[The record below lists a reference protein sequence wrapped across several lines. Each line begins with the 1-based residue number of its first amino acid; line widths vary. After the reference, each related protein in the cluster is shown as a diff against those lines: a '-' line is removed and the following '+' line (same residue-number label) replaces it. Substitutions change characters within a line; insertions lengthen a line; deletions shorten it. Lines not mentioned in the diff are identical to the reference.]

1 MRIPLVFVLLLMV
14 ATAAWPADGSL
25 QDLSIPAD
33 LQPTGIAKVITV
45 LVTQM
50 SSRRVDLDVLPR
62 TIEISP
68 GETVLWVN
76 AVPESVARVVFDE
89 NIPSGAACGT
99 PKESAAPSSR
109 SCTSN
114 PIAPGA
120 TNAFRFDSPGT
131 YAYRML
137 MSSSAG
143 VALLKGQ
150 VVVK

>member
-1 MRIPLVFVLLLMV
+1 MRIPLVFVSLLMV
-14 ATAAWPADGSL
+14 GTAAWPANGSL

-33 LQPTGIAKVITV
+33 LQPIGIAKVITV

-50 SSRRVDLDVLPR
+50 SSGRVDLDVIPR

-76 AVPESVARVVFDE
+76 AVPESIARVVFDE
-89 NIPSGAACGT
+89 NIPSGKACGT
-99 PKESAAPSSR
+99 PKESATPSSG

-114 PIAPGA
+114 PIGPGA
-120 TNAFRFDSPGT
+120 MGAFRFDSPGT
-131 YAYRML
+131 YTYRIL

-150 VVVK
+150 VVVR